1 MASKTDILSPSV
13 TATPEKASSNNS
25 TPMAQRVHTDS
36 SINFDDTPV
45 AKRDMSHPLMVEP
58 GKGTGHMKEQVTFT
72 GPYLH
77 NGTRNEGLELASPI
91 FSHGSQ
97 YPALYRH
104 ISDDMMEGVEQTSGS
119 GSEVED
125 NSSGAEEMVRVL
137 VPSIDNIS
145 KALENLEKGIQIE
158 WIGTSTFFLEHNIE
172 LQGAVSSSQYF
183 HSKLPCKSSGEHH
196 ILALLIESFRD
207 I

>member
-1 MASKTDILSPSV
+1 MTDIPSPSV

-45 AKRDMSHPLMVEP
+45 AKRDMSPPLMVEP
-58 GKGTGHMKEQVTFT
+58 GKGTGHIKNQVTFT
-72 GPYLH
+72 GPHLH
-77 NGTRNEGLELASPI
+77 NGTRNGGLELASPI

-97 YPALYRH
+97 YTALDRH
-104 ISDDMMEGVEQTSGS
+104 ILEDIMEGVEQTSGS
-119 GSEVED
+119 GSEVAD
-125 NSSGAEEMVRVL
+125 DSSGAEDMVRVL
-137 VPSIDNIS
+137 VPSVDNIS
-145 KALENLEKGIQIE
+145 QALENSEKGIQIE

-172 LQGAVSSSQYF
+172 LQGAVSSSQHF
-183 HSKLPCKSSGEHH
+183 RSKLPSKSSGEYH
-196 ILALLIESFRD
+196 IFALLTESFRD